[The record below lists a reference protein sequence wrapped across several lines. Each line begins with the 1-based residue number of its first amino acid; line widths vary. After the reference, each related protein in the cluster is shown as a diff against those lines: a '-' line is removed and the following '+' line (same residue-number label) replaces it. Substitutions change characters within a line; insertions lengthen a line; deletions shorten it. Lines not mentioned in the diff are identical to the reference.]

1 MTLRSSDLQSD
12 SDLDSIRNSCDV
24 FLRKYDSLFKML
36 SRAEVP
42 EVTRITGC
50 QKPCRYNKYI
60 IVGERRRTTF
70 ESKDFT
76 FSLWAVSN
84 RTEIRKEELIYPLS
98 SLVADFGGTLGLFL
112 GFSFMT
118 LWDQIQFLG
127 YFTGALK
134 MCRGDLLRHTNWKVP
149 YHFYIWFYTQ
159 VAVYFLLHCKYKFH
173 KNHSKITTCIGI
185 IIIKIDINL
194 FSRQMKL

>member
-1 MTLRSSDLQSD
+1 MLKTGQYSQYSEGGLQNLVGPMEQSKNSQLHNWAPIQVPEIYTFELQSII
-12 SDLDSIRNSCDV
+12 L
-24 FLRKYDSLFKML
+24 FRKYDSLFKSL
-36 SRAEVP
+36 SRAEVQ

-134 MCRGDLLRHTNWKVP
+134 MCRGDFFRHTN
-149 YHFYIWFYTQ
+149 
-159 VAVYFLLHCKYKFH
+159 
-173 KNHSKITTCIGI
+173 
-185 IIIKIDINL
+185 
-194 FSRQMKL
+194 

>member
-1 MTLRSSDLQSD
+1 MTLRISDLQSD

-84 RTEIRKEELIYPLS
+84 STQIRKEELIYPFS
-98 SLVADFGGTLGLFL
+98 SLVAEFGGTLSLFL

-118 LWDQIQFLG
+118 LWDKIHLLG
-127 YFTGALK
+127 YGTTAVE
-134 MCRGDLLRHTNWKVP
+134 MCKV
-149 YHFYIWFYTQ
+149 T
-159 VAVYFLLHCKYKFH
+159 YFG
-173 KNHSKITTCIGI
+173 TTS
-185 IIIKIDINL
+185 L
-194 FSRQMKL
+194 SRVST

>member
-1 MTLRSSDLQSD
+1 MGQIFLIAQLGTNTGLRNLH
-12 SDLDSIRNSCDV
+12 LWVCVNYL
-24 FLRKYDSLFKML
+24 FRKYDSLFKML

-84 RTEIRKEELIYPLS
+84 RTEIRKEKLLYPLS

-127 YFTGALK
+127 YFTRALK
-134 MCRGDLLRHTNWKVP
+134 MCRGDFFRHTNWKVFAQKP
-149 YHFYIWFYTQ
+149 YNFFLYIFYT
-159 VAVYFLLHCKYKFH
+159 F
-173 KNHSKITTCIGI
+173 KNIV
-185 IIIKIDINL
+185 
-194 FSRQMKL
+194 RVKL